1 MKEKENN
8 RIVSHIVSLVLGI
21 ISILTSFFWY
31 ITLPSGIIA
40 IVLGAKSYKK
50 EGKKLGLA
58 GLITGIIGIS
68 LCLLL
73 YISLMILIFLEN
85 QVF

>member
-1 MKEKENN
+1 MINYCYINN
-8 RIVSHIVSLVLGI
+8 NKSSYGTKIYK
-21 ISILTSFFWY
+21 FY
-31 ITLPSGIIA
+31 IDN
-40 IVLGAKSYKK
+40 KK
-50 EGKKLGLA
+50 GVKYQTHTHLEGKELGLA

-68 LCLLL
+68 FCLLL

>member
-1 MKEKENN
+1 MCI
-8 RIVSHIVSLVLGI
+8 R
-21 ISILTSFFWY
+21 
-31 ITLPSGIIA
+31 A
-40 IVLGAKSYKK
+40 IVH
-50 EGKKLGLA
+50 EGKNYWAYKFYIDNKKGVKYQTHTHLEGKELGLA